1 MSGQG
6 IDVGDAVLTF
16 VGDTTQLDGT
26 FERVGQQATA
36 GLKPAADALDDV
48 AGGFKDAGTAAT
60 AAEAPIEAAGEAT
73 KVSMYEARGEVRL
86 LGEEFGIRLPRHVG
100 NFVASLPGVGE
111 AMSAAFSATAV
122 LFIAQA
128 LVQATEK
135 LSEWVS
141 ANLIYTD
148 AMKASNAEIV
158 RHNQALELL
167 KATFEKD
174 QEALDNFGKTVLQ
187 VADEKIAKL
196 TKAMN
201 DEIAA
206 SKEMAHSA
214 DKAQIQYSYWDGI
227 VDQVY
232 MKVGLGPRRFEAAMD
247 AQAQAVINAQD
258 KAQEALKDADNKEK
272 ELALAKL
279 ERAKEAREEAQK
291 AYYAEV
297 DLREKALAYAKRADE
312 EELESKRKMYYEQV
326 DLAEKAAKANEATD
340 KAAHDAEVKAYYEKI
355 EIQDKDLE
363 IKKEV
368 LKADE
373 EATQKQI
380 EYAKAHH
387 QTTVELEKE
396 LQLLQKLEKEIGVA
410 PHVIDKAKTSMDEL
424 GEVTQHASQQMLS
437 SFGSAISGMVQ
448 GTEHGG
454 KAMEKALF
462 STIASMAQQLAAF
475 FFAQALAYALTPG
488 GQATAAGDMAGA
500 VALEALAG
508 VLGGLGS
515 GINAGTGSTNTGVE
529 SLLGNTNTTGAGQ
542 RGGTSVRAFA
552 DGGLIQAPTRALLG
566 ENGTEAVL
574 PLTDAEAMERIG
586 QSIGAVVSRAGGGG
600 HTINVNVGG
609 MISPDN
615 LTKVVAQINNKV
627 KRGQLSL
634 VSSNSL
640 RVTKRSA

>member
-1 MSGQG
+1 MDGQG

-16 VGDTTQLDGT
+16 FGDISKLDEAFASLPGK
-26 FERVGQQATA
+26 ASAA
-36 GLKPAADALDDV
+36 GSSMQSSFSGFNDV
-48 AGGFKDAGTAAT
+48 VDESAGGVEGLGKQAVVAA
-60 AAEAPIEAAGEAT
+60 IVT
-73 KVSMYEARGEVRL
+73 KTNMGEARGEVRL

-100 NFVASLPGVGE
+100 NFVATLPGVGE

-148 AMKASNAEIV
+148 AMKASNAEIA

-174 QEALDNFGKTVLQ
+174 QEALDNFGKTALQ
-187 VADEKIAKL
+187 VADEKITKL
-196 TKAMN
+196 TKAIY
-201 DEIAA
+201 DEVAA

-279 ERAKEAREEAQK
+279 QRAKEAREEAQK

-297 DLREKALAYAKRADE
+297 DIREKALAYAKRADE

-355 EIQDKDLE
+355 ETQDKDLE
-363 IKKEV
+363 IKKQV
-368 LKADE
+368 LKTDE

-396 LQLLQKLEKEIGVA
+396 LQLLQRLEKEIGVA
-410 PHVIDKAKTSMDEL
+410 PHVIDKAKTALDEFAQD
-424 GEVTQHASQQMLS
+424 GQRAGTQLLN
-437 SFGSAISGMVQ
+437 SFGSAMAGMVNH
-448 GTEHGG
+448 TEHFG
-454 KAMEKALF
+454 KAMEKAVF
-462 STIASMAQQLAAF
+462 QTIASMAQKWADF
-475 FFAQALAYALTPG
+475 FFAQAIALAFSDPSG
-488 GQATAAGDMAGA
+488 AAGDLAGA
-500 VALEALAG
+500 VGLEALAG
-508 VLGGLGS
+508 ALGGLAG
-515 GINAGTGSTNTGVE
+515 GINASGGSSNTGVAQLNGA
-529 SLLGNTNTTGAGQ
+529 SNTSGAGV

-552 DGGLIQAPTRALLG
+552 DGGLIQAPTRALIG
-566 ENGTEAVL
+566 ERGTEAVL
-574 PLTDAEAMERIG
+574 PLTDPEAMARIG
-586 QSIGAVVSRAGGGG
+586 ESIGAVVSRAGSGGG
-600 HTINVNVGG
+600 GG
-609 MISPDN
+609 ITVHVHGHVIGANDVAH
-615 LTKVVAQINNKV
+615 LTAQISKRV
-627 KRGQLSL
+627 GRGQATLM
-634 VSSNSL
+634 SSNSL

>member
-1 MSGQG
+1 MAG
-6 IDVGDAVLTF
+6 IDIGDAILTAT
-16 VGDTTQLDGT
+16 VDMSQLEGK
-26 FERVGQQATA
+26 FAAIGQQAEV

-48 AGGFKDAGTAAT
+48 AGGFKDAGTSAT
-60 AAEAPIEAAGEAT
+60 ASVPPIEAAGEAT

-135 LSEWVS
+135 LSEWVG

-148 AMKASNAEIV
+148 AMRASNAEIA
-158 RHNQALELL
+158 RHGAALEAL
-167 KATFEKD
+167 KGTYDKD
-174 QEALDNFGKTVLQ
+174 QEALDNFGKTALQ
-187 VADEKIAKL
+187 VADDKIAKL
-196 TKAMN
+196 TKAIK
-201 DEIAA
+201 DEVAA
-206 SKEMAHSA
+206 SKEMENSA
-214 DKAQIQYSYWDGI
+214 KAGQIQYSYWDGI
-227 VDQVY
+227 IDQVY

-258 KAQEALKDADNKEK
+258 KAQEAIKDADNKEK

-279 ERAKEAREEAQK
+279 QRAKEAREEAQK

-340 KAAHDAEVKAYYEKI
+340 KAAHGAEVKAYYEKI

-396 LQLLQKLEKEIGVA
+396 LKLLQQLEKEIGVQ

-424 GEVTQHASQQMLS
+424 GEVTQHASTQMLS

-475 FFAQALAYALTPG
+475 FFAQAVAYALTPG
-488 GQATAAGDMAGA
+488 MGATAAGDMAGA

-515 GINAGTGSTNTGVE
+515 GINAGTGSSNTGVAQL
-529 SLLGNTNTTGAGQ
+529 SGASDTSGAGV
-542 RGGTSVRAFA
+542 RGGTSVRGFA
-552 DGGLIQAPTRALLG
+552 TGALVSAPTLAMVG
-566 ENGTEAVL
+566 EGGGPEAVI
-574 PLTDAEAMERIG
+574 PLDDPEAMEKIG
-586 QSIGAVVSRAGGGG
+586 QAVGAVVSRAGGGG
-600 HTINVNVGG
+600 DLHIHLPHGSIISADVMQKFVGK
-609 MISPDN
+609 MNSM
-615 LTKVVAQINNKV
+615 V
-627 KRGQLSL
+627 KRGQLN
-634 VSSNSL
+634 VTSSNSL
-640 RVTKRSA
+640 RITKRSA